1 LIDCNWLLPSSLGGP
16 IFAGLRRALGAPG
29 RAKTTADQ
37 GAGRAGVD
45 QADRQPAATQPLT
58 RRLSLASPSARPLA
72 EPTLPLT
79 YPAKPEAGQAADAS
93 AGEAAEQRLSGYQQ
107 VAGQTAAPDQAG
119 QRLGD
124 IASGVARQSRAG
136 ADWTIR
142 LAASRAVA
150 PNSVTGL
157 SLLLGLCAAVWF
169 SGGTRQDELGGLI
182 TTGAW
187 VLLRAGARLLAGVT
201 AQRVSQLGGHAGPV
215 GRRRRRQPDHSDWLV
230 LPGFD
235 WTADDLPERSAT
247 GRESIG
253 RARGQ
258 NFGWFYAVCS
268 TAAECAIY
276 GGIAA
281 GAESAGWKASWP
293 LAVAIVIV
301 GSIAAIARACGASA
315 QGAEPGQGDGQ
326 TTHLFGALGSLTFPA
341 IGVRVLLTALITVG
355 STPRLALVA
364 VLAAG
369 VVALAGN
376 LSRTGRRIAAG
387 RRAAAASPAGRG
399 AAVATQD
406 MLLVCRDD
414 GPLARRAGWL
424 VRGNLMPVP
433 PAVAGLVAIG
443 LLTVLGIKNLPGIV
457 ALTPV
462 VVMLLAAPGSSH
474 PHDGRFDW
482 LVPMLLCLAQYIYLA
497 ALGAAESVPWPVVFA
512 TCSMTAVW
520 YASLVAS
527 RLRVMPDTIRPSRR
541 KTRVVQIMARRTE
554 GIGWEGRIGVVGL
567 AGMFGIATFGY
578 LGLTACL
585 GALIGRK
592 VFIDYLRQGEDQR
605 Q

>member
-1 LIDCNWLLPSSLGGP
+1 M
-16 IFAGLRRALGAPG
+16 PG
-29 RAKTTADQ
+29 RTKPASDQ
-37 GAGRAGVD
+37 RAGRAGVE
-45 QADRQPAATQPLT
+45 QAGRQPATTQPLT
-58 RRLSLASPSARPLA
+58 SRLSLASPTARPLA
-72 EPTLPLT
+72 EPPLPLA
-79 YPAKPEAGQAADAS
+79 YPGQPDANAGQPADAAGGDATEPRPS
-93 AGEAAEQRLSGYQQ
+93 AYQQ
-107 VAGQTAAPDQAG
+107 VAGQPPAPEQVG

-124 IASGVARQSRAG
+124 IAVGLARQSRAG

-142 LAASRAVA
+142 VAANRAIA
-150 PNSVTGL
+150 PNSVTGV

-169 SGGTRQDELGGLI
+169 SGGTRQDDVSGLI
-182 TTGAW
+182 TTGVW
-187 VLLRAGARLLAGVT
+187 VLVRAGARLLAAVT
-201 AQRVSQLGGHAGPV
+201 AQRASQPGGHAVPA
-215 GRRRRRQPDHSDWLV
+215 GRRRQRQPDRSDWLV

-235 WTADDLPERSAT
+235 WAADDLPEQPANERDRS
-247 GRESIG
+247 R
-253 RARGQ
+253 RVRGN
-258 NFGWFYAVCS
+258 NFGWLYAVCS

-281 GAESAGWKASWP
+281 GAEAAGWTATWP

-301 GSIAAIARACGASA
+301 GSLASIARACGAAA
-315 QGAEPGQGDGQ
+315 QVAAPGPADGS
-326 TTHLFGALGSLTFPA
+326 TARVLGSLGSLTFPA
-341 IGVRVLLTALITVG
+341 IGVRVLLAALITVG
-355 STPRLALVA
+355 YTPRIAVVT

-369 VVALAGN
+369 VVSLGAN
-376 LSRTGRRIAAG
+376 LSRTGARITAS
-387 RRAAAASPAGRG
+387 RRAAAASPAGRT
-399 AAVATQD
+399 AAVAAQD
-406 MLLVCRDD
+406 MLLACRDD

-433 PAVAGLVAIG
+433 PAMAGLLAIG
-443 LLTVLGIKNLPGIV
+443 LLAMLGIKNLPGIV

-474 PHDGRFDW
+474 PHDGRSDW

-497 ALGAAESVPWPVVFA
+497 VLGAAESVPWPLVFA
-512 TCSMTAVW
+512 TCSITATW
-520 YASLVAS
+520 YASLVAGH
-527 RLRVMPDTIRPSRR
+527 LRATPDTTTPSRR
-541 KTRVVQIMARRTE
+541 KTRVIQIMARRTE

>member
-1 LIDCNWLLPSSLGGP
+1 
-16 IFAGLRRALGAPG
+16 LRRAFSAPG
-29 RAKTTADQ
+29 RAKPAADQ
-37 GAGRAGVD
+37 QAGRAGVD

-58 RRLSLASPSARPLA
+58 SRLSLASPSARPVA

-79 YPAKPEAGQAADAS
+79 YPAKPEASAGQAADALS
-93 AGEAAEQRLSGYQQ
+93 GEAAEQRLSAYQQ
-107 VAGQTAAPDQAG
+107 AAGQTAVPDQVG

-124 IASGVARQSRAG
+124 IASGLARQSRAG

-142 LAASRAVA
+142 LAANRAVA
-150 PNSVTGL
+150 PNSVTGI
-157 SLLLGLCAAVWF
+157 SLLLGLCAAIWF
-169 SGGTRQDELGGLI
+169 SGGTRQDDLSGLI
-182 TTGAW
+182 TTGVW
-187 VLLRAGARLLAGVT
+187 VVVRAGARLLAAVT
-201 AQRVSQLGGHAGPV
+201 AYRASQPGGHAGPA
-215 GRRRRRQPDHSDWLV
+215 GRRRQRKPDHSDWLV
-230 LPGFD
+230 MPGFD
-235 WTADDLPERSAT
+235 WAADDLPERSAV
-247 GRESIG
+247 GRDGIA
-253 RARGQ
+253 RALEH

-301 GSIAAIARACGASA
+301 GSIAAILRACGASA
-315 QGAEPGQGDGQ
+315 RRAVPGPSERQ
-326 TTHLFGALGSLTFPA
+326 TTRVPGALGSLTFPA
-341 IGVRVLLTALITVG
+341 IGVRVLLAALITVG
-355 STPRLALVA
+355 YTPRIALVA
-364 VLAAG
+364 MLAAG
-369 VVALAGN
+369 AVSLAVN
-376 LSRTGRRIAAG
+376 LGRTGRRIAAG
-387 RRAAAASPAGRG
+387 RLGAAASPAGRS

-406 MLLVCRDD
+406 MLLTCRDD

-433 PAVAGLVAIG
+433 PAVAGLVAIA
-443 LLTVLGIKNLPGIV
+443 LLAVLGIKNLPGIV

-497 ALGAAESVPWPVVFA
+497 ALGAAESVSWPLVFA
-512 TCSMTAVW
+512 TCSMTAIW

-527 RLRVMPDTIRPSRR
+527 RALPAPDTTAPSRR
-541 KTRVVQIMARRTE
+541 KNRVIQIMARRTE
-554 GIGWEGRIGVVGL
+554 GIGWEGRISVVGL

-585 GALIGRK
+585 GALIARK
-592 VFIDYLRQGEDQR
+592 VFTDYLRQGEDQR